1 MIAVLYLLL
10 ALLLG
15 FSLMA
20 VRSRDI
26 LFSAIFL
33 SASSLSVALVF
44 FMLQA
49 PDIAITKAAVES
61 GLVMAVYIVAIQ
73 KTKRMEDE

>member
-1 MIAVLYLLL
+1 
-10 ALLLG
+10 
-15 FSLMA
+15 
-20 VRSRDI
+20 
-26 LFSAIFL
+26 
-33 SASSLSVALVF
+33 
-44 FMLQA
+44 MLQA